1 MVNELK
7 SNEQLILNKEY
18 RLGIPSFE
26 KFAQLQND
34 IQNMDNLNIVID
46 CRNTKYI
53 SPAFATL
60 FGSLPH
66 YGEFYGKEVS
76 IKYNRYTGKR
86 YILDIG
92 LDKYYNN
99 SGTPH
104 SASVPFS
111 SLNGENYEAKA
122 MASINEI
129 LRQIPMELDKD
140 TEGELI
146 SVLGEIFNNAKDHS
160 GLKES
165 PRIKLYYCGHWNA
178 KHDSYIVSIYDTGV
192 GISRNVKEYLRKPIS
207 DAEALEWAFTD
218 GNSTENKK
226 DMDFARGIG
235 LNSLEK
241 FFSDNNGV
249 LYVGSGNAICEIKK
263 RKKSV
268 HSIKFPL
275 HGTIYVF
282 RINILQR

>member
-1 MVNELK
+1 MINELK
-7 SNEQLILNKEY
+7 LNEQLILNKEY
-18 RLGIPSFE
+18 RLGITSFE
-26 KFAQLQND
+26 KFAQLQNE
-34 IQNMDNLNIVID
+34 IQNIDKPHIVID
-46 CRNTKYI
+46 CINTTYI

-66 YGEFYGKEVS
+66 YGEFYRKKVS
-76 IKYNRYTGKR
+76 IKYNEYTAKR

-92 LDKYYNN
+92 LDKYYTN

-111 SLNGENYEAKA
+111 SLDGENYEAKA
-122 MASINEI
+122 MSSINEI
-129 LRQIPMELDKD
+129 LKQIPRELDKN

-160 GLKES
+160 GLKEDS
-165 PRIKLYYCGHWNA
+165 HIKLYYCGYWNA
-178 KHDSYIVSIYDTGV
+178 KRDSYIVSIYDTGV
-192 GISRNVKEYLRKPIS
+192 GISQNVKKYLRKSIS

-218 GNSTENKK
+218 GNSTENKN

-241 FFSDNNGV
+241 FFSDSNGI
-249 LYVGSGNAICEIKK
+249 LYVGSGNAICAIKK

-275 HGTIYVF
+275 HGTVYVF
-282 RINILQR
+282 RINISQK